1 MCFFFISPST
11 FIVHCPFIIII
22 LIQHFEG
29 RTHYGGKKVIAQLI
43 FFTITFV
50 ITAFK
55 LSIGLIVFCV
65 HLRMCKCVQMHDN
78 VYEFLSLLVLVF
90 YDVFVRL
97 SVRLT
102 ILIIIYLSS

>member
-29 RTHYGGKKVIAQLI
+29 RTHYSGKKVIAQLI

-78 VYEFLSLLVLVF
+78 VYEFLSLLVLVS
-90 YDVFVRL
+90 YDVFVQL

-102 ILIIIYLSS
+102 ILMNIYLSS